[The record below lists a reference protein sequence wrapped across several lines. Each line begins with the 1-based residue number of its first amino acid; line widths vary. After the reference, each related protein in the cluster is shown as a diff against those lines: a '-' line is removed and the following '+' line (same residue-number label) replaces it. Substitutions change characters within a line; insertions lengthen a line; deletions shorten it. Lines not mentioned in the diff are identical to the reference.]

1 MVNRKRTND
10 NTMVDKKRT
19 NDNTMVNRKRMNDN
33 TMVDKKLHRKLIK
46 IATRIQVLRKGEQF
60 LFH

>member
-10 NTMVDKKRT
+10 NTMV
-19 NDNTMVNRKRMNDN
+19 NRKRTNDN